1 VEGAV
6 SKRDLSLCLFLL
18 AAACSSNDTNEL
30 PAFVKGTI
38 AKTTYDGT
46 TNDLLTGGLG
56 KSGLQAAAAPMYANA
71 ASPTAAELRT
81 AAIYF
86 NYRALVDTT
95 TTGGYGVLY
104 GPNIDVN
111 GNNTLGEGKIA
122 GDESIAYDDDGTG
135 KVNVTMMVQV
145 PATFDVKNPCIVTGT
160 SSGSRGVY
168 GAVATAGEW
177 GLKHGCAVA
186 YTDKG
191 SGMGVVDLQNN
202 TVDVMDGTR
211 ADAVTAGTKS
221 NFTAPLTDAE
231 RTAFNTATPNRF
243 AVKHAHSQQNPEKD
257 WGKYTLHAVEF
268 AFYVLN
274 EKFGTH
280 TLGQTTRVI
289 HPGSTIVIA
298 ASVSNGAGGALAAA
312 EQDTQGL
319 ISGVVAGEPQVQV
332 ASTATIKRGN
342 TTVATS
348 GKPLYDYMTYADL
361 YQACATQGSA
371 YTGIAPATLGP
382 AFTASA
388 AAARCDSL
396 KAKGLLTATGTTALA
411 DEALAKLIQ
420 HGWEPESNLLHL
432 SHFSS
437 YAVPAVAVT
446 YANAYAAA
454 SVKDNLCGYSFAMAD
469 ATGAPQAVSAS
480 TANQNS
486 LAQIFGN
493 GNGVPPMSTIA
504 LINNSSQGGPL
515 RDQVSLNTSGVADYN
530 ADGAA
535 CLRSLSTGTDS
546 TGAPLTGTALAQ
558 SNAVKAGVQQ
568 VLRTGKLRGI
578 PTILVQGRAD
588 TLVPVNHASR
598 AYYGANKIAD
608 GASSPTVY
616 YEVENAQHFDAFL
629 TFPGLASR
637 FLPLHR
643 YVIQSLDLMYARLKN
658 GTALPSSQVV
668 RTTPRGPGPI
678 SPSNVPPISTNPASS
693 DQITFAN
700 ATVSVPN

>member
-1 VEGAV
+1 M
-6 SKRDLSLCLFLL
+6 KRAFFLCLPLL
-18 AAACSSNDTNEL
+18 AAGCGSSDENTV
-30 PAFVKGTI
+30 PSFVRGTI
-38 AKTTYDGT
+38 AKSIYDGT

-56 KSGLQAAAAPMYANA
+56 KTGLGGGAPTVANP

-81 AAIYF
+81 LAIYN
-86 NYRALVDTT
+86 NYRALVDITAA
-95 TTGGYGVLY
+95 GGYGVLY
-104 GPNIDVN
+104 GPNIDIN
-111 GNNTLGEGKIA
+111 GGNTLGEGKIA
-122 GDESIAYDDDGTG
+122 GDEWIAYDDDGTG

-145 PATFDVKNPCIVTGT
+145 PASFDVKNPCIVTAT

-168 GAVATAGEW
+168 GAIATAGEW

-191 SGMGVVDLQNN
+191 SGMGVHDVQNN
-202 TVDVMDGTR
+202 TVNLKDGTR
-211 ADAVTAGTKS
+211 ADAVTAGTNS
-221 NFTAPLTDAE
+221 NFTASLTDAE
-231 RTAFNTATPNRF
+231 RTAFNTANPNRF

-274 EKFGTH
+274 EKFGGN
-280 TLGQTTRVI
+280 TLGHRTRVL

-342 TTVATS
+342 ATVAAS
-348 GKPLYDYMTYADL
+348 GKALYDYMTYADL
-361 YQACATQGSA
+361 YQACATQGSV
-371 YTGIAPATLGP
+371 YNGIPANTLGTVFSVP
-382 AFTASA
+382 A
-388 AAARCDSL
+388 AANRCDSL
-396 KAKGLLTATGTTALA
+396 KAKGLLSATTTGTTALA
-411 DEALAKLIQ
+411 DEALAKLLQ
-420 HGWEPESNLLHL
+420 YGWEPESNLLHL
-432 SHFSS
+432 SHFST
-437 YAVPAVAVT
+437 YAVPAVSVT

-454 SVKDNLCGYSFAMAD
+454 SVKDNLCGYSFAMVD
-469 ATGAPQAVSAS
+469 ANFAPQAVSAT
-480 TANQNS
+480 TANQNA

-493 GNGVPPMSTIA
+493 GNGVPPMSLIA
-504 LINNSSQGGPL
+504 LINNTSQNGPL
-515 RDQVSLNTSGVADYN
+515 RDQESTNSSGNRDYN
-530 ADGAA
+530 ADGVA

-546 TGAPLTGTALAQ
+546 AGVPLTGTALAQ
-558 SNAVKAGVQQ
+558 SNAVKSGVQQ

-598 AYYGANKIAD
+598 AYFGANKVAD

-629 TFPGLASR
+629 PFGALAAR
-637 FLPLHR
+637 FVPLHR

-658 GTALPSSQVV
+658 GTPLPPSQVV
-668 RTTPRGPGPI
+668 RTTPRGTGAPAI
-678 SPSNVPPISTNPASS
+678 TPSNVPPIPATPAST

-700 ATVSVPN
+700 ATVTIPN

>member
-1 VEGAV
+1 M
-6 SKRDLSLCLFLL
+6 KRAFFLCLPLL
-18 AAACSSNDTNEL
+18 AAACGSSDDNTL
-30 PAFVKGTI
+30 PTFVKGTI

-56 KSGLQAAAAPMYANA
+56 KTGLGSATPPTIATP

-81 AAIYF
+81 LAIYR
-86 NYRALVDTT
+86 NYQALVDITAA
-95 TTGGYGVLY
+95 GGYGVLY

-111 GNNTLGEGKIA
+111 GGNTLGEGKIA

-145 PATFDVKNPCIVTGT
+145 PASFDVKNPCIVTAT

-168 GAVATAGEW
+168 GAIATAGEW

-186 YTDKG
+186 YTDKA
-191 SGMGVVDLQNN
+191 SGMGVHDVQNN
-202 TVDVMDGTR
+202 TVNVMDGTR
-211 ADAVTAGTKS
+211 TDVTTAGTRL
-221 NFTAPLTDAE
+221 NFTASLTDAE
-231 RTAFNTATPNRF
+231 RTAFNTATPDRF

-274 EKFGTH
+274 EKFGTS
-280 TLGQTTRVI
+280 TLGHKSRVI
-289 HPGSTIVIA
+289 HPGNTIVIA

-319 ISGVVAGEPQVQV
+319 ISGVVAGEPQIQV

-342 TTVATS
+342 ATVAAS
-348 GKPLYDYMTYADL
+348 AKPLYDYMTYANL

-371 YTGIAPATLGP
+371 YTGIAPATLGT
-382 AFTASA
+382 AFTAA
-388 AAARCDSL
+388 AAANRCDSL

-411 DEALAKLIQ
+411 DEALAKLLQ
-420 HGWEPESNLLHL
+420 YGWEPESNLLHL
-432 SHFSS
+432 SHFST
-437 YAVPAVAVT
+437 YAVPAVSVT
-446 YANAYAAA
+446 YANAYASA

-469 ATGAPQAVSAS
+469 VASGALQAVSAN
-480 TANQNS
+480 TANQNAI
-486 LAQIFGN
+486 AQIFGN

-504 LINNSSQGGPL
+504 LINNNSRNGPL
-515 RDQVSLNTSGVADYN
+515 RDQNSLNSSGNQDYN
-530 ADGAA
+530 ADGVA

-546 TGAPLTGTALAQ
+546 TGAPLTGMLLTQ
-558 SNAVKAGVQQ
+558 SNAVKAGIQQ
-568 VLRTGKLRGI
+568 VLRTAKLRGI

-598 AYYGANKIAD
+598 AYFGANKVAD

-629 TFPGLASR
+629 PFPGLAAR

-658 GTALPSSQVV
+658 GTALPPSQVV
-668 RTTPRGPGPI
+668 RTTPRGTGAPAI
-678 SPSNVPPISTNPASS
+678 TPSNVPPISTNPAST